1 MYQIWHVYDTHI
13 PGEICEIMTRFVGVE
28 QVYEIWKESGEA
40 LINVPY
46 NCIVKKILKLQGYY
60 CPIHYSFKNLIFF
73 NFA

>member
-46 NCIVKKILKLQGYY
+46 NCIVKKNSKTARVLL
-60 CPIHYSFKNLIFF
+60 SNSLFF
-73 NFA
+73 